1 LQKQNQEW
9 VDRKIK
15 EAERNWGSYEDGE
28 EDLVERPLKK
38 VCQ

>member
-15 EAERNWGSYEDGE
+15 EAERDQGSYEDGE

-38 VCQ
+38 VCR